1 MAAGKSAKLIGTS
14 KATPREGT
22 QFGPVYLILVK
33 HSQQVPTRCRVH
45 APSHMRD
52 GIGVL
57 VESGIIFPHQL
68 GIQSV
73 ATDINDKIIVKGER
87 DWRFQI
93 TLECQVH
100 IATVQDDGSVRG
112 FSFRNKGKDQ
122 TANNPPCP
130 LRPNNQPAPPGCIGD
145 INDEICA
152 SIGCDAW
159 CPPRLTFSC
168 QDQWS
173 AVVQD

>member
-1 MAAGKSAKLIGTS
+1 
-14 KATPREGT
+14 
-22 QFGPVYLILVK
+22 
-33 HSQQVPTRCRVH
+33 
-45 APSHMRD
+45 MRD

-112 FSFRNKGKDQ
+112 FSFRETKAKTSGPITHLVPFVK
-122 TANNPPCP
+122 
-130 LRPNNQPAPPGCIGD
+130 
-145 INDEICA
+145 
-152 SIGCDAW
+152 
-159 CPPRLTFSC
+159 
-168 QDQWS
+168 
-173 AVVQD
+173 